1 MGQYLISIITQA
13 AVLSILVMGVNVRW
27 GYAGELDLGFYIYPA
42 IGAYVY
48 GVVVLPKAN
57 PLQDVTYVLGL
68 HQGFFVGI
76 LAAAV
81 AGGLLSVVIGYI
93 ALRRLRA
100 SYFGIVTVSFTII
113 AYTFIAQY
121 KPLFNG
127 YNGLYGLPQPFS
139 GVLNLSPSS
148 FATFFLVVSLV
159 FMVVIYVVL
168 EMIRR
173 SPFGLAV
180 RAVREDE
187 VASLAYGRNP
197 FALRLKAYVIG
208 GVVGAIGGALLI
220 NYVTAFS
227 PAAWSALETFL
238 LYGALLVGGTGNNIG
253 AIVGSSLVL
262 VAFVQVV
269 AHLGQIGSGADAGPA
284 LENMVIGLLII
295 LTLWF
300 RPSGL
305 FPELQ
310 SRYGQ
315 VRTHGQWTFRLGR
328 AAKAAPDA
336 STADSASIG
345 AAASGA
351 STPAGSAGGG
361 A

>member
-1 MGQYLISIITQA
+1 MGQYLVSVATQA
-13 AVLSILVMGVNVRW
+13 AILAILVMGVNVRW

-57 PLQDVTYVLGL
+57 ALANVTYVLGL
-68 HQGFFVGI
+68 NQSFIVGV

-81 AGGLLSVVIGYI
+81 VGGLLSVAIGYV

-113 AYTFIAQY
+113 AYTFISQY

-127 YNGLYGLPQPFS
+127 YNGLYGLPQPFG
-139 GVLNLSPSS
+139 GVWALSPSA
-148 FATFFLVVSLV
+148 FATFFLILCLV
-159 FMVVIYVVL
+159 FMVAVYLVL
-168 EMIRR
+168 ELIRR

-197 FALRLKAYVIG
+197 FVLRLKAYVIG

-227 PAAWSALETFL
+227 PGAWSALETFL
-238 LYGALLVGGTGNNIG
+238 LYGALLVGGTGNNLG
-253 AIVGSSLVL
+253 ATVGATLVL
-262 VAFVQVV
+262 VAFVQGV
-269 AHLGQIGSGADAGPA
+269 AHLGQIGSGADSGPA
-284 LENMVIGLLII
+284 IEDMVIGLLII

-310 SRYGQ
+310 SRQGQ
-315 VRTHGQWTFRLGR
+315 VRTRGQWTARLGLSTP
-328 AAKAAPDA
+328 AMNAKAAPE
-336 STADSASIG
+336 SVPG
-345 AAASGA
+345 RAAAV
-351 STPAGSAGGG
+351 TPPDGPVGTER
-361 A
+361 

>member
-1 MGQYLISIITQA
+1 MGQYLVSVVTQA
-13 AVLSILVMGVNVRW
+13 AILAILTMGVNVRW
-27 GYAGELDLGFYIYPA
+27 GYAGELDLGFYIFPA

-57 PLQDVTYVLGL
+57 GLASVSYVLGL
-68 HQGFFVGI
+68 KQSFIVGV

-81 AGGLLSVVIGYI
+81 AGGMLSVVLGFV

-127 YNGLYGLPQPFS
+127 YNGLYGLPQPFG
-139 GVLNLSPSS
+139 GVWPLSPDN
-148 FATFFLVVSLV
+148 FATFFLVLCLV
-159 FMVVIYVVL
+159 IMVAVYLVL

-187 VASLAYGRNP
+187 VASRAYGRNP

-208 GVVGAIGGALLI
+208 GVVGSIGGALLI

-227 PAAWSALETFL
+227 PGAWSALETFL
-238 LYGALLVGGTGNNIG
+238 LYGALLVGGTGNNLG
-253 AIVGSSLVL
+253 AIVGASLVL
-262 VAFVQVV
+262 VAFVQGV
-269 AHLGQIGSGADAGPA
+269 AHLGAIGSGADSGPA
-284 LENMVIGLLII
+284 IENMVIGLLII

-300 RPSGL
+300 RPAGL

-315 VRTHGQWTFRLGR
+315 LLTHGHWTARLR
-328 AAKAAPDA
+328 RSAPAA
-336 STADSASIG
+336 
-345 AAASGA
+345 
-351 STPAGSAGGG
+351 TPSDGPVGTQA
-361 A
+361 

>member
-1 MGQYLISIITQA
+1 MGQYLISVATQA
-13 AVLSILVMGVNVRW
+13 AILAILVMGLNVRW

-42 IGAYVY
+42 VGAYVY

-57 PLQDVTYVLGL
+57 ALADVSYMLGL
-68 HQGFFVGI
+68 HQSFVVGI
-76 LAAAV
+76 FAAAV
-81 AGGLLSVVIGYI
+81 AGGLLSVVIGYV

-127 YNGLYGLPQPFS
+127 YNGLYGLPQPFG
-139 GVLNLSPSS
+139 GVWPLSPGG
-148 FATFFLVVSLV
+148 FATFLLLLCLA
-159 FMVVIYVVL
+159 FMVAVYLVL
-168 EMIRR
+168 ERVRR

-187 VASLAYGRNP
+187 VAAMAYGRNP
-197 FALRLKAYVIG
+197 LVLRMKAYVIG
-208 GVVGAIGGALLI
+208 GVVGAVGGALLI

-238 LYGALLVGGTGNNIG
+238 LYGALLVGGTGNNLG
-253 AIVGSSLVL
+253 AIAGSTLVL

-269 AHLGQIGSGADAGPA
+269 AHLGQIGSGADSGPA
-284 LENMVIGLLII
+284 IENMIIGLLII

-310 SRYGQ
+310 SR
-315 VRTHGQWTFRLGR
+315 HGQLRIRGRWTNRR
-328 AAKAAPDA
+328 PPSIPAANVG
-336 STADSASIG
+336 T
-345 AAASGA
+345 ASGSMPCGSGA
-351 STPAGSAGGG
+351 VTPSDGPVGKER
-361 A
+361 